1 MKASP
6 NKSCKREFKWGKLK
20 LLLYAKSVSSLILS
34 SHQNHTRLYIF
45 IYVYNSDWDHAVQCR
60 MILSTIISMSH
71 TLSLS
76 LSLSQQMNFTNYSFN
91 YKSHLYFTF
100 LGKILSTRFREL
112 GRIRYTSQAQRL
124 HCPFRTLQER
134 KTLFHKGVLSTF
146 WRLLR

>member
-71 TLSLS
+71 SLS

>member
-1 MKASP
+1 MGQAKASAL
-6 NKSCKREFKWGKLK
+6 CKVGEF
-20 LLLYAKSVSSLILS
+20 ADFILS
-34 SHQNHTRLYIF
+34 SKSYQIIYIF

-71 TLSLS
+71 S
-76 LSLSQQMNFTNYSFN
+76 LSLSQEMNFTNYSFN